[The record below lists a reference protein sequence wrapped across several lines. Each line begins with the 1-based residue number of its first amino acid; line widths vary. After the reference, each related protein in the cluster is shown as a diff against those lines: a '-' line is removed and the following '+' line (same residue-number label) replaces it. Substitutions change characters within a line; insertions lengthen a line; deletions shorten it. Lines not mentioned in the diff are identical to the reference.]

1 MTNLLAAATLN
12 ESLGGIVTKL
22 NELMNSFW
30 IYIVLAMAAVVVV
43 WGAYVG
49 IKIAIAHKN
58 EDKINSRDMVKS
70 LIIGIIVM
78 FVIAVGA
85 PLLIEGLSAWV
96 GTESTA
102 ALIAPV
108 V

>member
-12 ESLGGIVTKL
+12 EGLAGIVTKL

-70 LIIGIIVM
+70 LIIGIVVM

-96 GTESTA
+96 GTEA
-102 ALIAPV
+102 AAAVVAPV

>member
-12 ESLGGIVTKL
+12 DSLGGIVTKL

-96 GTESTA
+96 GTEA
-102 ALIAPV
+102 AAVAVPV

>member
-12 ESLGGIVTKL
+12 DSLGGIVTKL

-85 PLLIEGLSAWV
+85 PLLIEAKKCSYV
-96 GTESTA
+96 SF
-102 ALIAPV
+102 
-108 V
+108 

>member
-12 ESLGGIVTKL
+12 ESLAGIVTKL
-22 NELMNSFW
+22 SELMDSFW

-43 WGAYVG
+43 WGAYIG
-49 IKIAIAHKN
+49 IKVAIAHKN
-58 EDKINSRDMVKS
+58 EDKINSRDMVKN
-70 LIIGIIVM
+70 LIIGIIIM

-96 GTESTA
+96 GTA
-102 ALIAPV
+102 ATVPGV
-108 V
+108 

>member
-1 MTNLLAAATLN
+1 MTNLLAAATLDG
-12 ESLGGIVTKL
+12 SLSGIITKL

-70 LIIGIIVM
+70 LIIGIVVM

-96 GTESTA
+96 GTA
-102 ALIAPV
+102 ATVPGV
-108 V
+108 

>member
-1 MTNLLAAATLN
+1 MTNLLAAATLDG
-12 ESLGGIVTKL
+12 SLSGIVTKL

-43 WGAYVG
+43 WVAYVG

-70 LIIGIIVM
+70 LIIGIVVM

-96 GTESTA
+96 GTA
-102 ALIAPV
+102 ATVPGV
-108 V
+108 